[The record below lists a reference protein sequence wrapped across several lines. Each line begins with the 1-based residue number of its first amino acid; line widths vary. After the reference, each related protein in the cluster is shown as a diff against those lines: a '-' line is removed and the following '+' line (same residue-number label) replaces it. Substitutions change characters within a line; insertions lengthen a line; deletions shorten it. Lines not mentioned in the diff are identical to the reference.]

1 MGDVPTAWK
10 AHTGEAINLPYE
22 GGLMLKIVGY
32 PDRYSV
38 PQGGE
43 IRFMVS
49 LEEGELA
56 ARLVR
61 VVNGDCN
68 RTARASS
75 SARLPIPPTR
85 PIGASAR
92 PSMPA
97 PTWSPRRCRPQRIY
111 IHRLD
116 LADLAA
122 ARFQVIAAQG
132 PLRIGIDHGALTLA
146 ALNER
151 HALAALMLVRQWYAI
166 KVSLDARTRRFMLEQ
181 KPAGPIR

>member
-1 MGDVPTAWK
+1 MGDVPAA

-32 PDRYSV
+32 PIATACRRAARS
-38 PQGGE
+38 GSWCRSRKG
-43 IRFMVS
+43 I
-49 LEEGELA
+49 A

-122 ARFQVIAAQG
+122 ARLQVIAAQG

-166 KVSLDARTRRFMLEQ
+166 KVSLDARTRRSSSRSRSS
-181 KPAGPIR
+181 PIR